1 MSFRVRMTLLAT
13 GAVAIAIVFASA
25 GLFVV
30 VRDQLYSGVDNALH
44 NDAEALNA
52 RDPSD
57 LEHAV
62 TGPDL
67 SLLGTYPQI
76 VSATGGTEGVKL
88 PVTAQTLKVANGG
101 AGSYYTSATV
111 SGIRVRIFTFPY
123 HGGFRGIAVQVAR
136 PLDEVD
142 RAVKRTRTILL
153 IASAAGI
160 GLAAILGLLVS
171 GAAIAPIRR
180 LTRATETVTKTGDLS
195 QRIEVHGK
203 DELSQLATR
212 FNEML
217 GALEES
223 TRAQRALVADASH
236 ELRTPLT
243 SLRTNIEVLAR
254 DRPLP
259 PGERERL
266 LDDVVEQ
273 LGEMTE
279 LINELIELARGE
291 QHASEPEDMRL
302 DLVALAALQR
312 VQRNR
317 PTVTFLTHF
326 EESPMVG
333 VPASLE
339 RAIGNLLDNAAKWSP
354 PGGIVDVTVRDGEVL
369 VRDQGP
375 GIADEDLPYVF
386 DRFYRSTAARG
397 MPGSGLGLAIVRQV
411 AHAHGG
417 EVTAEHAEGGGTLMR
432 LRLPVSAPLEPVH
445 SEVTVRVLRATYPAP
460 VSCCPW
466 QAATNTEVLEHDQTS
481 QAVGGRRR
489 GRALRD
495 RGRRSSGRRHPEQ
508 LPSGAEQRDRRG
520 RGGPARRQLDAA
532 VRRAQE
538 GAREPGR
545 RGGQRRP
552 THPGPGDRAEGRA
565 SRPATSRSSGSARP
579 AAAHRRSATT
589 GTGPGLDAAATYL
602 GLTQSQLMTQLQSGK
617 SLADVAKAN
626 GKTVDGLV
634 AAMVADA
641 KQHIAADVKAGRLTE
656 AQQTQ
661 ILSDLE
667 QHITDMVNGT
677 MPQRP
682 DFDGPPPGAPQ
693 QSSSVGTAA

>member
-25 GLFVV
+25 GLFVI
-30 VRDQLYSGVDNALH
+30 VRNQLYGGIDSSLR
-44 NDAEALNA
+44 NDANA
-52 RDPSD
+52 IADVPPQDFSENFYRAPT
-57 LEHAV
+57 LR
-62 TGPDL
+62 L
-67 SLLGTYPQI
+67 SGAYSQ
-76 VSATGGTEGVKL
+76 VVESADITHIPPGQFVGL
-88 PVTAQTLKVANGG
+88 PVDAATLSHARKEGSPYYRNADVAGHHLRIL
-101 AGSYYTSATV
+101 TV
-111 SGIRVRIFTFPY
+111 SYRFAP
-123 HGGFRGIAVQVAR
+123 IAIQVAR

-142 RAVKRTRTILL
+142 RAVNRTRTILF
-153 IASAAGI
+153 IASLAGI
-160 GLAAILGLLVS
+160 GLAAILGMLVS

-180 LTRATETVTKTGDLS
+180 LTRASERVTATGDLS

-217 GALEES
+217 AALEES

-273 LGEMTE
+273 LGEMTA

-291 QHASEPEDMRL
+291 QHVSEPEDMRL

-333 VPASLE
+333 VPATLE

-354 PGGIVDVTVRDGEVL
+354 PGGIVDVTVRNGEVL
-369 VRDQGP
+369 VQDQGP

-445 SEVTVRVLRATYPAP
+445 SEVTA
-460 VSCCPW
+460 VS
-466 QAATNTEVLEHDQTS
+466 
-481 QAVGGRRR
+481 
-489 GRALRD
+489 
-495 RGRRSSGRRHPEQ
+495 
-508 LPSGAEQRDRRG
+508 
-520 RGGPARRQLDAA
+520 
-532 VRRAQE
+532 
-538 GAREPGR
+538 
-545 RGGQRRP
+545 
-552 THPGPGDRAEGRA
+552 
-565 SRPATSRSSGSARP
+565 
-579 AAAHRRSATT
+579 
-589 GTGPGLDAAATYL
+589 
-602 GLTQSQLMTQLQSGK
+602 
-617 SLADVAKAN
+617 
-626 GKTVDGLV
+626 
-634 AAMVADA
+634 
-641 KQHIAADVKAGRLTE
+641 
-656 AQQTQ
+656 
-661 ILSDLE
+661 
-667 QHITDMVNGT
+667 
-677 MPQRP
+677 
-682 DFDGPPPGAPQ
+682 
-693 QSSSVGTAA
+693 